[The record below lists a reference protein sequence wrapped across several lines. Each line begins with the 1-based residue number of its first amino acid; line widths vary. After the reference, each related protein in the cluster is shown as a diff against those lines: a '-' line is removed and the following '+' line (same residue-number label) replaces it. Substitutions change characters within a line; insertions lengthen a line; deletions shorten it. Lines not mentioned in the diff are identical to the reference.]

1 MQNIKCH
8 KHGLPYEFVDKA
20 VSAWGGL
27 RMMKELIDRTGIS
40 KFIETLP
47 LPKRG
52 SNRSYSAVAIVEGF
66 WTSIWIGA
74 SRFAHSGWLRYD
86 QIIKEIFQWREAPS
100 QSTYSRFFNK
110 FSWKLNNEIF
120 VPLQQWF
127 LANINIKSITVDF
140 DSTVITR
147 YGEQEGARVGYNAK
161 KPGRASHHPLI
172 AFLAETRM
180 VINAWLRPGNTV
192 AISNIKN
199 FLEETDEILKN
210 IKVGLIRADSGF
222 FAQVFL
228 EYFEKAEKNYIVA
241 AKIFGTI
248 KQILQNDSGW
258 ISLKDGIEIKEFQH
272 RAVGWK
278 EGRRFIAVRK
288 NIVKLPR
295 ATGKLLLFEES
306 QLPSIYRYSVFVT
319 NLDLSAEQIWNI
331 YKDRGDAENR
341 IKELKYDFAI
351 DSFCMKNF
359 WATEAAFRMIMVA
372 YNLMSLFRQVI
383 LRDKAQATLNTLKYK
398 CFALGCWIT
407 KDSRKKVLKISVQGK
422 KRIWLEG
429 LFSRASE
436 ISPPFLFSNA

>member
-1 MQNIKCH
+1 MQNIQYK
-8 KHGLPYEFVDKA
+8 FVEKS

-40 KFIETLP
+40 KYMETLP
-47 LPKRG
+47 LPKPG
-52 SNRSYSAVAIVEGF
+52 SNRGYTATEIIEGF

-74 SRFAHSGWLRYD
+74 SRFTHSGWLRYD
-86 QIIKEIFQWREAPS
+86 EIIKEIFQWRCAPS

-120 VPLQQWF
+120 VKLQKWF
-127 LANINIKSITVDF
+127 FESIRIQSITIDF

-147 YGEQEGARVGYNAK
+147 YGEQEGARRGYNPK
-161 KPGRASHHPLI
+161 KPGRVSHHPI
-172 AFLAETRM
+172 MAFLAETRM
-180 VINAWLRPGNTV
+180 VINAWLRPGNTA
-192 AISNIKN
+192 AISNIKS
-199 FLEETDEILKN
+199 FLEETMEILKE
-210 IKVGLIRADSGF
+210 IKIGLIRADSGF

-228 EYFEKAEKNYIVA
+228 EYFEKMKKNYIVA
-241 AKIFGTI
+241 AKIYGTI

-258 ISLKDGIEIKEFQH
+258 IALKDGIEIKEFQH
-272 RAVGWK
+272 RALGWK
-278 EGRRFIAVRK
+278 EERRFVAVRK
-288 NIVKLPR
+288 NIVKIPK

-306 QLPSIYRYSVFVT
+306 QLPAIYRYSVYVT
-319 NLDLSAEQIWNI
+319 NLDLPGEQIWNI

-372 YNLMSLFRQVI
+372 YNLMSLFRQVV
-383 LRDKAQATLNTLKYK
+383 LREKKQATLDTLKFK

-407 KDSRKKVLKISVQGK
+407 KESRKKILKISVQGK
-422 KRIWLEG
+422 KRIWIEG
-429 LFSRASE
+429 LFSRAKE